1 MEIVLKPLVRS
12 KFINLLQQ
20 KKQIENS
27 MNELISVVAECEG
40 AELTANSIVEFS
52 DNVDRIIIKEYS
64 IEDIK

>member
-40 AELTANSIVEFS
+40 VELTATSVVEFS
-52 DNVDRIIIKEYS
+52 DNIYSIIIKESS
-64 IEDIK
+64 IEEIK